1 METLPPLKAYQGGY
15 AYTSCRLGF
24 ALLLFGALGWVAE
37 AWPGLAAAW
46 APLGRRSLFVYVGHL
61 AVIFGTPWT
70 VGLAL
75 GRYHALTLGTG
86 CLFVLLVGGL
96 TFGGLLLWDW
106 IRNFSS
112 RLGTL
117 VYTSALIALVCVLV
131 W

>member
-1 METLPPLKAYQGGY
+1 
-15 AYTSCRLGF
+15 
-24 ALLLFGALGWVAE
+24 
-37 AWPGLAAAW
+37 
-46 APLGRRSLFVYVGHL
+46 
-61 AVIFGTPWT
+61 

-117 VYTSALIALVCVLV
+117 VYASALIALVCVLV